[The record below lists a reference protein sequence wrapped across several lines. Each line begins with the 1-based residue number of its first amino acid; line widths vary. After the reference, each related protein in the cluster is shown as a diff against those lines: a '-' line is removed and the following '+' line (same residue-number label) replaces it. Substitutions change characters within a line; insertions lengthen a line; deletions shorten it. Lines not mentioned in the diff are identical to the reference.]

1 MELLVFVLVCYG
13 ITNIVCFGRIF
24 APVRAGVDRL
34 KVEVLSEFV
43 RCPMCVGF
51 WVGLAVSLAGYGVVH
66 PFLDG
71 CMGSGASFLLHAAS
85 VYLCED
91 C

>member
-13 ITNIVCFGRIF
+13 ITNIVCFGRIL
-24 APVRAGVDRL
+24 APLRAGVDRL
-34 KVEVLSEFV
+34 KVDTLSEFV

-51 WVGLAVSLAGYGVVH
+51 WVGLGVGLAGYGVAH

-71 CMGSGASFLLHAAS
+71 CMSSGASFLLHAAS

>member
-1 MELLVFVLVCYG
+1 MELVTFVLVSYG
-13 ITNIVCFGRIF
+13 MTNIACFGKVFSWLRHAI
-24 APVRAGVDRL
+24 DRL
-34 KVEVLSEFV
+34 GVRTLSEFV

-51 WVGLAVSLAGYGVVH
+51 WVGLAVSLAGYGVTH
-66 PFLDG
+66 PFFDG
-71 CMGSGASFLLHAAS
+71 CMASGTSFLLHAAS